1 MHDQAVE
8 YRASLAAISEVRET
22 GVPREQ
28 IEANFEYDGWTELLL
43 VGYVNNPHIRW
54 PADAYRAVPLRVP
67 TDCISF
73 MESWTPRIEAKY
85 LLTSEPL
92 ACFATTGLQVVQYRT
107 WLPPYVREVRVQ
119 QSR

>member
-8 YRASLAAISEVRET
+8 YRASLAAISEVCET

-43 VGYVNNPHIRW
+43 VGYVNNPHIRR

-73 MESWTPRIEAKY
+73 M
-85 LLTSEPL
+85 
-92 ACFATTGLQVVQYRT
+92 
-107 WLPPYVREVRVQ
+107 
-119 QSR
+119 